1 LVYGGRL
8 KGISSSFDT
17 FDGFAGLAGLKTGW
31 ACWGG
36 GAVLVVVPLFWP
48 GILSVFYRLGL
59 SLFSAYVLFLFD
71 TQPILTIL
79 KYIELE
85 NHIHINIV

>member
-1 LVYGGRL
+1 M

-17 FDGFAGLAGLKTGW
+17 FDGFAGLADLATGW

-36 GAVLVVVPLFWP
+36 GAVLVVVPLFCP
-48 GILSVFYRLGL
+48 VILSVVYRLALPL
-59 SLFSAYVLFLFD
+59 SSTYMFFLLGP
-71 TQPILTIL
+71 QPILTIL

-85 NHIHINIV
+85 NHIHINIAK